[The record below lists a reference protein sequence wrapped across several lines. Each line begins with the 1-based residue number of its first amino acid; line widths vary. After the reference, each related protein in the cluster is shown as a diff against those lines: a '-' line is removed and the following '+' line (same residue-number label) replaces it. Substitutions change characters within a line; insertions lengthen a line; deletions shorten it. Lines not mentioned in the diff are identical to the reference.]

1 MEAEIPLIVAAPAPP
16 PANNADLDLPLL
28 SLPDAPRSSECI
40 LITRLLAALYPLILL
55 LALLYLVPGLF
66 FDPTAQALVEWCR
79 LDPFIDS
86 GF

>member
-40 LITRLLAALYPLILL
+40 LIIL